1 QAKWHVYEPAGRDGA
16 RLGAQMAFGEM
27 VNAIYKFDAADVV
40 LSLDADFL
48 TNGPGA
54 LRYARD
60 FINKRRLTGGANE
73 MNRLYVAE
81 STLTTTGA
89 KADHRLPL
97 RATEVDTL
105 ARAVA
110 AAVGVSGISGNLSG
124 GTVKFA
130 EVVARDLKAHS
141 GKSIVIAGEHQPAS
155 VHAI

>member
-1 QAKWHVYEPAGRDGA
+1 
-16 RLGAQMAFGEM
+16 
-27 VNAIYKFDAADVV
+27 
-40 LSLDADFL
+40 
-48 TNGPGA
+48 
-54 LRYARD
+54 
-60 FINKRRLTGGANE
+60 
-73 MNRLYVAE
+73 
-81 STLTTTGA
+81 
-89 KADHRLPL
+89 RLPL

-155 VHAI
+155 VHAIAHAINAALGNIGKTVVFTESLEAKPVDQIASISELVGEMNAGKVEVLVMIGGNPVYNAPMFPGGQTFQSAMEKV